1 MCFPAPILSAPMECL
16 TTNGNVMNTPPQR
29 YLIAFQMMLA
39 ARLRYCVVSL
49 MLVSL
54 AGGCARLASNA
65 EPGPADLQVAADSL
79 KRAAQEAQRTAADL
93 RSELE
98 EQRKDLA
105 DAQVARAQLQGMLR
119 ETERRLDEARQIIDL
134 QREELASARV
144 ERERM
149 AQAPRPLHSRY
160 GRPAVGAPY
169 QGKIAALSPDGTL
182 SPAPVQ
188 PEKSEAWPLLSP
200 EEPVA
205 SAVPIEIERSPVP
218 DEPRTEPAPVREVI
232 PAGPVRTVVVQNGDT
247 LWRLS
252 HRHRVSLEALRS
264 LNGLSGN
271 VIVAGRTLR
280 LPEPLVHQAE
290 SQASLGTFSR

>member
-1 MCFPAPILSAPMECL
+1 
-16 TTNGNVMNTPPQR
+16 MNTPPQLYVSTFR
-29 YLIAFQMMLA
+29 MTFAV
-39 ARLRYCVVSL
+39 RLKYGMVTL
-49 MLVSL
+49 LLVSL
-54 AGGCARLASNA
+54 SGGCARLAPSA

-98 EQRKDLA
+98 GQRKDLA

-149 AQAPRPLHSRY
+149 AQTLGPHHSRF
-160 GRPAVGAPY
+160 GRPAVAAPY
-169 QGKIAALSPDGTL
+169 QGKIAALSPDGVL
-182 SPAPVQ
+182 LPAPV
-188 PEKSEAWPLLSP
+188 PREKVDAWP
-200 EEPVA
+200 PVSSDESGP
-205 SAVPIEIERSPVP
+205 SAVPIEIETEQIT
-218 DEPRTEPAPVREVI
+218 DEPKAEPAPLREVI
-232 PAGPVRTVVVQNGDT
+232 PAAPMRTVVIQNGDT

-264 LNGLSGN
+264 LNGLSSN
-271 VIVAGRTLR
+271 VIVTGRTLR
-280 LPEPLVHQAE
+280 LPEPRVHQIS
-290 SQASLGTFSR
+290 SQASLGTLAR